1 MLTPPTDAERQFELR
16 LAALSPD
23 MLRLHNALQGCT
35 DVAERVILISEVH
48 GIAGAA
54 AYCKHAKHD
63 RQQFR
68 EACAVLRRVGMTD
81 LAMLCQLIAPSKPKP
96 LPDWYERQKL
106 KRKRT
111 ARVPKSATRKS
122 NQPQTPETIGQAKA

>member
-23 MLRLHNALQGCT
+23 VRRLHKALQDCK

-48 GIAGAA
+48 GIEGAA
-54 AYCKHAKHD
+54 AYCKHAKYD
-63 RQQFR
+63 RRQFR
-68 EACAVLRRVGMTD
+68 EACAVLLRVGMTD

-96 LPDWYERQKL
+96 LPNWYERQR
-106 KRKRT
+106 RKRT
-111 ARVPKSATRKS
+111 ARVPKSAKRKS
-122 NQPQTPETIGQAKA
+122 NQQ